1 MTLNEALIRQNFISK
16 ILLKSGDSELPK
28 ALKAKVMNMRVNL
41 ANIRSNFDKDV
52 QQAIVELKP
61 ENFDMVAQ
69 KKDKTVEE
77 DKIYKDMIDKLNED
91 YNAFIIEK
99 GKEEVSFNRTFT
111 EEEYENIVEV
121 NADNDVEINNAKLS
135 GPDFLEVIYSLFV
148 ESK

>member
-61 ENFDMVAQ
+61 ENFDMLAQ
-69 KKDKTVEE
+69 KKDKTEEE

-111 EEEYENIVEV
+111 DIT
-121 NADNDVEINNAKLS
+121 L
-135 GPDFLEVIYSLFV
+135 
-148 ESK
+148 